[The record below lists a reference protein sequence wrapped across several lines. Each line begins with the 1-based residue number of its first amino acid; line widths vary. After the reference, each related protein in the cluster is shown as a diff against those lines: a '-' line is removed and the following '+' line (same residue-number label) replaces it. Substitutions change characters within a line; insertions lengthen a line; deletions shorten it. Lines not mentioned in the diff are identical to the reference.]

1 MSSQNSR
8 AEQSKNIVSPQ
19 LQKNMIT
26 DSKQFLLVLSFLK
39 RCVTKSSVSNIQG
52 PRSRG
57 GRGVLAPPPPNS
69 FKIIKS

>member
-39 RCVTKSSVSNIQG
+39 RCVNKSSVSNIQG
-52 PRSRG
+52 PG
-57 GRGVLAPPPPNS
+57 GTCSPPPPPNS